1 VASKPKVFVSRL
13 IPDDGLNEIRE
24 ATDATVWDHELPPP
38 RPDLLREIEGCDG
51 VLTLLTDRVDDEFLD
66 RAGPQLKVVSN
77 FAVGF
82 DNIDVA
88 ACTKRGVPV
97 GNTPGVLTETTADLA
112 WALLMAAARRLVEG
126 DRYVRED
133 RWKTWGPMLLMGPDV
148 HGATLGIVGF
158 GRIGQA
164 VARRAKG
171 FGMRILYH
179 DPRRASP
186 SVEAEYG
193 AEYRTLEGILPES
206 DFLTLHVDLRPQT
219 RGLIDAER
227 LGWMKPSAILVNTSR
242 GPVVDSMALAEA
254 LRTGRIAAAA
264 LDVTDPE
271 PIPVDHPLVG
281 LDNCLIVPHIASA
294 SRATRGKM
302 ASMAAANLLAG
313 IRGQRLPT
321 PVNPEVY
328 DRD

>member
-1 VASKPKVFVSRL
+1 MTKPKVFVSRI
-13 IPDDGLNEIRE
+13 IPDDGLRPVTE
-24 ATDATVWDHELPPP
+24 ACDSEVWQDDLPPP
-38 RPDLLREIEGCDG
+38 RDALLHSIEGCDG

-88 ACTKRGVPV
+88 ACTQRGIPV

-112 WALLMAAARRLVEG
+112 WALLMAAARRLPEA
-126 DRYVRED
+126 DHYVRAGK
-133 RWKTWGPMLLMGPDV
+133 WKTWGPMLLMGPDV
-148 HGATLGIVGF
+148 HGATLGIIGF

-164 VARRAKG
+164 VARRARG

-179 DPRRASP
+179 DPNRVSP
-186 SVEAEYG
+186 AVEAEYG

-206 DFLTLHVDLRPQT
+206 DFVTLHVDLRPAT
-219 RGLIDAER
+219 HGLINAER
-227 LGWMKPSAILVNTSR
+227 LGWMKPTAILVNTSR
-242 GPVVDSMALAEA
+242 GPVVDSRALVDA
-254 LRTGRIAAAA
+254 LRDGIIAGAA

-271 PIPVDHPLVG
+271 PLPADHPLVG
-281 LDNCLIVPHIASA
+281 LDNCLVVPHIASA
-294 SRATRGKM
+294 SRATRSKM
-302 ASMAAANLLAG
+302 AAMAAANLLAG
-313 IRGQRLPT
+313 VRGQRLPT

-328 DRD
+328 G

>member
-1 VASKPKVFVSRL
+1 VTNPKVFVSRV
-13 IPDDGLNEIRE
+13 IPEEGLGPVR
-24 ATDATVWDHELPPP
+24 AGTDATVWPDDLPPP
-38 RPDLLREIEGCDG
+38 RADLLREIEGCDG
-51 VLTLLTDRVDDEFLD
+51 VLTLLTDKVDDEFLD

-88 ACTKRGVPV
+88 ACTRRGIPA

-112 WALLMAAARRLVEG
+112 WALLMAAARRLPEG
-126 DRYVRED
+126 DSYVRAGK
-133 RWKTWGPMLLMGPDV
+133 WKTWGPMLLMGPDV

-179 DPRRASP
+179 DPHRVSP
-186 SVEAEYG
+186 AVEAEYG

-219 RGLIDAER
+219 RGLINAER
-227 LGWMKPSAILVNTSR
+227 LGWMKPTAILVNTSR

-254 LRTGRIAAAA
+254 LKSGGIAAAA

-302 ASMAAANLLAG
+302 AQMAAANLLAG
-313 IRGQRLPT
+313 VRGQRLPT

-328 DRD
+328 DRR

>member
-1 VASKPKVFVSRL
+1 MPRPKVFVSRV
-13 IPDDGLNEIRE
+13 IPDDGLRLVLE
-24 ATDATVWDHELPPP
+24 ACDAEVWQDHLPPP
-38 RPDLLREIEGCDG
+38 RDALLKAIEGCDG

-66 RAGPQLKVVSN
+66 RAGTQLKVVSN
-77 FAVGF
+77 FAVGY
-82 DNIDVA
+82 DNIDVP
-88 ACTKRGVPV
+88 ACTKRGIPV

-126 DRYVRED
+126 DRYVRD
-133 RWKTWGPMLLMGPDV
+133 GNWKTWGPMLLMGPDV
-148 HGATLGIVGF
+148 HGATIGIIGF

-164 VARRAKG
+164 VARRARG

-179 DPRRASP
+179 DPRRVSP
-186 SVEAEYG
+186 QVEAEYG

-206 DFLTLHVDLRPQT
+206 DFVSLHVDLRPET

-227 LGWMKPSAILVNTSR
+227 LGWMKPTAILVNTSR
-242 GPVVDSMALAEA
+242 GPVVDSMALVDA
-254 LRTGRIAAAA
+254 LKSGTIAAAA

-271 PIPVDHPLVG
+271 PLPADHPLVQ
-281 LDNCLIVPHIASA
+281 LDNCLVVPHIASA

-302 ASMAAANLLAG
+302 AQMAAANLLAG
-313 IRGQRLPT
+313 VRGERLPT

-328 DRD
+328 G

>member
-1 VASKPKVFVSRL
+1 MTKPKVFVSRI
-13 IPDDGLNEIRE
+13 IPDAGLGPVTE
-24 ATDATVWDHELPPP
+24 ACEAEVWQDELAPP
-38 RPDLLREIEGCDG
+38 RDALLGAIAGCDG

-66 RAGPQLKVVSN
+66 QAGSQLKVVSN

-88 ACTKRGVPV
+88 ACTKRGIPV

-112 WALLMAAARRLVEG
+112 WALLMAAARRLPEA
-126 DRYVRED
+126 DHYVRAGK
-133 RWKTWGPMLLMGPDV
+133 WKTWGPMLLMGPDV
-148 HGATLGIVGF
+148 HGATLGIIGF

-164 VARRAKG
+164 VARRARG

-179 DPRRASP
+179 DPHRVTPA
-186 SVEAEYG
+186 VEAEYR

-206 DFLTLHVDLRPQT
+206 DFVSLHVNLSPQT
-219 RGLIDAER
+219 KGLINAER
-227 LGWMKPSAILVNTSR
+227 LGWMKRTAILVNTSR
-242 GPVVDSMALAEA
+242 GPVVDSMALVDA
-254 LRTGRIAAAA
+254 LRDGVIAGAG

-271 PIPVDHPLVG
+271 PLPADHPLVG
-281 LDNCLIVPHIASA
+281 LDNCLVVPHIASA

-302 ASMAAANLLAG
+302 AEMAAANLLAG
-313 IRGQRLPT
+313 VRGQRLPT

-328 DRD
+328 G